1 MKNDRNA
8 MEENRLNKVGGGVIG
23 GPDGPTGIRPDGTA
37 SAPDRDERINGKK
50 TDEQLLD

>member
-8 MEENRLNKVGGGVIG
+8 MEVNRLNKVSGGVIG
-23 GPDGPTGIRPDGTA
+23 GPDGTA
-37 SAPDRDERINGKK
+37 SAPERDERINGKK